1 MKEIKSFLLYSI
13 LLQVKDADDDD
24 DDDDETE
31 EDDDDESVE
40 GGCSSGCCLA
50 DTCQEEEGGC
60 NAEELRLRDQDLQEE
75 EDTDGLSSKV
85 VSDPAARV
93 TVAAADYDDAV
104 SDGAADSRATRSED
118 ALLPADSIEKTQP
131 DQPAVSHDKLLNPSQ
146 PDRVEELVKATMK
159 DDQ

>member
-1 MKEIKSFLLYSI
+1 
-13 LLQVKDADDDD
+13 VKDDAD

-31 EDDDDESVE
+31 EEDEDDESVE

-75 EDTDGLSSKV
+75 EDTDGQSSKL

-93 TVAAADYDDAV
+93 TVADYDEAV
-104 SDGAADSRATRSED
+104 SDSATDSRATRSEE
-118 ALLPADSIEKTQP
+118 ALPPADSIEKTHP
-131 DQPAVSHDKLLNPSQ
+131 VSQDKLLNPSQ
-146 PDRVEELVKATMK
+146 PDSVEGLVKATTK
-159 DDQ
+159 DDQTSDRVVEEGGGF